1 MISPLHGLPSRIAG
15 TYAAP
20 LDRLAKLL
28 AVPEK
33 YLRPGVVKDALS
45 GTLVGH
51 PFHPVL
57 TDVAIGSWTSAVVL
71 DVIGGERAEPAA
83 DALVGLGVLSAIPT
97 AVTGW
102 SDWLD
107 TDGEARRIGVVHAV
121 GNAAVVAL
129 YAVSWAARRRDRR
142 PLGVA
147 LGMLAGGIATGTAYL
162 GGHLVYGRGVGV
174 NTTAFDQIPARWT
187 KVLDD
192 AEQLTEGT
200 PMLVQVKNVP
210 VLLVRS
216 GKGVDALHDRCTHR
230 GGPLH
235 KGAVNDGTVTCPWH
249 QSCFR
254 LSDGAVLQGPATAP
268 QPSYEARITDG
279 AVEVRR
285 RS

>member
-1 MISPLHGLPSRIAG
+1 MISPFHGLPSKIA
-15 TYAAP
+15 TAYAKP

-33 YLRPGVVKDALS
+33 YLHPGSVKDALS
-45 GTLVGH
+45 GTWLGH
-51 PFHPVL
+51 PLHPVL
-57 TDVAIGSWTSAVVL
+57 TDVAIGSWTSAVIL
-71 DVIGGERAEPAA
+71 DVIGGDRAEPAA
-83 DALVGLGVLSAIPT
+83 DALVGIGVLSAVPT
-97 AVTGW
+97 AVSGW

-107 TDGEARRIGVVHAV
+107 TEGEARRIGVVHAV

-129 YAVSWAARRRDRR
+129 YAGSWAARRRGKR
-142 PLGVA
+142 PLGIA

-174 NTTAFDQIPARWT
+174 DTTASDQIPAQWT
-187 KVLDD
+187 KVVDD
-192 AEQLTEGT
+192 AEQLMEGT
-200 PMLVQVKNVP
+200 PVLLQLKTVP

-216 GKGVDALHDRCTHR
+216 GQGVDALHDRCTHR

-235 KGAVNDGTVTCPWH
+235 KGFVKDGTVTCPWH
-249 QSCFR
+249 ESCFR
-254 LSDGAVLQGPATAP
+254 LSDGVVLQGPATAP
-268 QPSYEARITDG
+268 APSYEARISDG